1 MPNRRALAA
10 VSAVQLT
17 AGLVG
22 QVVALRRRKHYDIP
36 FMTGSPEHVGRDSWW
51 FGSAFSAPSYMLGS
65 QTWAIATLLRNPD
78 ERARKALRLLGTSM
92 IGGYLSERQCRRRLT
107 PGSLDPVLAEDWAA
121 APDAAGRLRA
131 VVDQVAQLTDQQ
143 AIARHGRLTGH
154 PFVG

>member
-17 AGLVG
+17 SGLVG

-51 FGSAFSAPSYMLGS
+51 FGTAFSAPSYMLGS

-107 PGSLDPVLAEDWAA
+107 PGSLDPVETPIVAVGLAGSVAMA
-121 APDAAGRLRA
+121 VLGR
-131 VVDQVAQLTDQQ
+131 
-143 AIARHGRLTGH
+143 
-154 PFVG
+154 P

>member
-17 AGLVG
+17 SGLVG

-51 FGSAFSAPSYMLGS
+51 FGTAFSAPSYMLGS

-78 ERARKALRLLGTSM
+78 ERARKALRVLGTSM

-107 PGSLDPVLAEDWAA
+107 PGSLDPVETPIVAVGLAGSVAMA
-121 APDAAGRLRA
+121 VLGR
-131 VVDQVAQLTDQQ
+131 
-143 AIARHGRLTGH
+143 
-154 PFVG
+154 P